1 MSLKKFTDN
10 DIIINTMRAHPR
22 VEFLIFDSRVFYNSI
37 PEQSGVISHDVYNV
51 PEGHISLYE
60 YNIDRV
66 IDRGTAGK
74 PSTAKSIYPF
84 ITKASARASF
94 RTASPT
100 SYSNEFVY
108 GDIITSSYP
117 MSASIHRYYMTN
129 PSARDT
135 VVDNNTGERTSNG
148 KPIHPFYFSLRN
160 RLNFYGST
168 LSKHYLVESSGDDLD
183 PSRAWNWNKDNQV
196 LNLISI
202 PSIFYGTKVK
212 PGTVSLKWYF
222 TGSLIGE
229 LRDAKQ
235 NGELIQVGPYGSGG
249 SGSVGGVI
257 MYDEGFIM
265 LTGSWDLSK
274 PGAASMSIPIKSDGT
289 SDVPR
294 WLYFGAG
301 ALDGVNQS
309 TAGANFV
316 SASFDLSFRGQTDTQ
331 VMTMFTHARR
341 GEVNYSNNP
350 TFIKYGQDKIEIS
363 SSAIYQENSNKL
375 LANVVSSSY
384 KGYDADF
391 KRQVYVSKVAI
402 YDEHKNLI
410 GLATLAN
417 PVLKAEDEDF
427 TFKLKIDI

>member
-1 MSLKKFTDN
+1 MSLKKFTDK
-10 DIIINTMRAHPR
+10 DVIQNTMRAYPK
-22 VEFLIFDSRVFYNSI
+22 VQFFIFDGHIYYNDI
-37 PEQSGVISHDVYNV
+37 PIQSGALSYHVYNV
-51 PEGHISLYE
+51 PGGHLSLYE

-66 IDRGTAGK
+66 LDHGIPDDPT
-74 PSTAKSIYPF
+74 TAKSIYPF
-84 ITKASARASF
+84 ITKQSAGASF
-94 RTASPT
+94 RTAGAI
-100 SYSNEFVY
+100 SYVNEFAY
-108 GDIITSSYP
+108 GDILTSSYP
-117 MSASIHRYYMTN
+117 MSASITREYMETAGQTDRIMDTHTGLPVTDDYGTVQAGAPKYRHYY
-129 PSARDT
+129 AL
-135 VVDNNTGERTSNG
+135 
-148 KPIHPFYFSLRN
+148 KN
-160 RLNFYGST
+160 RLNFYSP
-168 LSKHYLVESSGDDLD
+168 LSEHYQVSSSYSS
-183 PSRAWNWNKDNQV
+183 PAWNKDDQNI
-196 LNLISI
+196 NLISI
-202 PSIFYGTKVK
+202 PSIFFGTRID

-229 LRDAKQ
+229 LKDTKQ
-235 NGELIQVGPYGSGG
+235 NGELIEVVGNNTGSIA
-249 SGSVGGVI
+249 GVV